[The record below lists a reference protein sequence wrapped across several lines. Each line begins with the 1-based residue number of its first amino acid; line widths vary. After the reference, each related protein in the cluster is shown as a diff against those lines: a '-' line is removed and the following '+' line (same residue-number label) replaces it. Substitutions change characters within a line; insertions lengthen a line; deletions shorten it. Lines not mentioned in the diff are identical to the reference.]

1 MNNSLTTNSQNDKL
15 FLIFLRE
22 SFFTVEKK
30 KISIKEISLIAMM
43 AAVITV
49 CSWLSLP
56 VMTIPVTLQ
65 TFAVFLTLLILGGKN
80 GTLSILVY
88 ILLGLVGV
96 PVFSGFKA
104 GPTALFGVT
113 GGYIIGF
120 LLTGIIFFLIT
131 KFVSEKLVVKI
142 ISLVIGLIVCYA
154 FGTAWFI
161 YVYNTGETQIGLISA
176 LSMCV
181 FPFIIPDLLKLALA
195 TALYKLLDPV
205 LKKTS

>member
-1 MNNSLTTNSQNDKL
+1 
-15 FLIFLRE
+15 
-22 SFFTVEKK
+22 
-30 KISIKEISLIAMM
+30 MM